1 METLVRYV
9 GCLLGVAIGDALGYP
24 VEFQRH
30 GPFIVSGM
38 TSPWYSDDTQMTL
51 ATTEGLIKSK
61 ETGNPTAEVYREYLR
76 WLDSQSD
83 PSQRRA
89 PGGTCISALSSGQM
103 GTVENKLNDSK
114 GCGGVMRTAPAGLAC
129 LPNAAFRYGV
139 ETGRGRRSWG
149 MKATRRHSKRLTRPG
164 GLPSKRLPQKG
175 RSP

>member
-1 METLVRYV
+1 MEALVRYI

-51 ATTEGLIKSK
+51 ATTDGLIKSK

-89 PGGTCISALSSGQM
+89 PGGTCKTINCPS
-103 GTVENKLNDSK
+103 
-114 GCGGVMRTAPAGLAC
+114 CG
-129 LPNAAFRYGV
+129 
-139 ETGRGRRSWG
+139 
-149 MKATRRHSKRLTRPG
+149 KRLNVPRQGKFACPVCRVG
-164 GLPSKRLPQKG
+164 MSFDREGKVALV
-175 RSP
+175 